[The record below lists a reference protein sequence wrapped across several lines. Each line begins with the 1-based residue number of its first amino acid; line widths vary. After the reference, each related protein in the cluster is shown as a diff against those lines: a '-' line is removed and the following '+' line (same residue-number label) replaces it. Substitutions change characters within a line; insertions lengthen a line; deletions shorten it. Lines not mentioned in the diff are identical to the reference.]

1 MRSRTKEPNK
11 IGLQSSVREA
21 IIFKH
26 NSAPLLLD
34 CPHQAKWHRPPRL
47 GLLLPPRETR
57 PPQNQIVNQ
66 KGTNPTPSCQVQ
78 EGCPHAPNLWAMDK
92 KMLHSLSNLLAKRTP
107 TCQGEP
113 SFLELIHSQN
123 FAPPNLP
130 SKKPHFCGNNGV
142 LQHLNKHLMLPPTFQ
157 QIKAGLYRIE
167 TSLSLNWGL

>member
-1 MRSRTKEPNK
+1 MDQTSPRTKEPNK

-26 NSAPLLLD
+26 YSAPLLPD
-34 CPHQAKWHRPPRL
+34 CPHRAKWHRPPRL

-66 KGTNPTPSCQVQ
+66 EGTNPTPSCQV
-78 EGCPHAPNLWAMDK
+78 EEDCPHAPNLWAMDK
-92 KMLHSLSNLLAKRTP
+92 QMLHSLFSLLAKRTP

-130 SKKPHFCGNNGV
+130 SKKPHFCGTNGV
-142 LQHLNKHLMLPPTFQ
+142 LQHLNRHLMLPPTFQ
-157 QIKAGLYRIE
+157 QINAGLYRIG
-167 TSLSLNWGL
+167 TSLSLN